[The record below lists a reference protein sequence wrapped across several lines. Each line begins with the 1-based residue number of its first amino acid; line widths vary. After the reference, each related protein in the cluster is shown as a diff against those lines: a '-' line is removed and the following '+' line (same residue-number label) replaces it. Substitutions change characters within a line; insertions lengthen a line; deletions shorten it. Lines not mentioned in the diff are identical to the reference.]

1 MERHGGDPTKREA
14 SDEVR
19 VLGECNLLDALTV
32 DDRSRLLSV
41 GRERIVEAG
50 EEIVRQGTRGDCLY
64 VLTEGELAVVRCLP
78 GDEEKVLSTAKPEM
92 VLGEVAALGRG
103 VRSATLRATM
113 RSALREVGLRA
124 FEAVTVYG
132 DDGGYRILRAVTAS
146 VHERLTR
153 TRRTAIASEVPSTAS
168 LPVGS
173 ELRWTTPD
181 PEVASILGLLSAFEG
196 MDARDWKEILPLLS
210 VAHVER
216 GASLVLPEALGSHE
230 VVIVLRGA
238 LSPWL
243 DGTRGPEV
251 TMPATGPGGFVEYAG
266 VLGVASETHQWRARS
281 ATRLLRLD
289 RSLFAPG
296 SAFAARLLYAL
307 SRNLA
312 TTLLRSTALSVHFR
326 MAWTHAPA
334 AGPLGLH

>member
-1 MERHGGDPTKREA
+1 MESHGGDSANQGA
-14 SDEVR
+14 SDDGSALAES
-19 VLGECNLLDALTV
+19 NLLDALSA
-32 DDRSRLLSV
+32 DDRSRLFSV

-50 EEIVRQGTRGDCLY
+50 EEVVRQGTRDDCLF

-78 GDEEKVLSTAKPEM
+78 GDEERVLSTAKPEM

-103 VRSATLRATM
+103 IRSATLRATK
-113 RSALREVGLRA
+113 RSVLHEIGLRA

-132 DDGGYRILRAVTAS
+132 GDGGYRILRAVANS
-146 VHERLTR
+146 VHERLMR
-153 TRRTAIASEVPSTAS
+153 TRRNAMTWEAPSTAS
-168 LPVGS
+168 LLAGS
-173 ELRWTTPD
+173 ELQWSTPD
-181 PEVASILGLLSAFEG
+181 PEVVSVLSLLPAFEG
-196 MDARDWKEILPLLS
+196 MDARDWKDILPSIS
-210 VAHVER
+210 VANVKR
-216 GASLVLPEALGSHE
+216 GTSLVLPEASGSHE

-243 DGTRGPEV
+243 DDTHGPEA

-266 VLGVASETHQWRARS
+266 VLDAASEPHRWRARS

-289 RSLFAPG
+289 PSLFASE
-296 SAFAARLLYAL
+296 SAFANRFLYAL

-312 TTLLRSTALSVHFR
+312 TTLRRSTALSVHFH
-326 MAWTHAPA
+326 MAWTQAPA